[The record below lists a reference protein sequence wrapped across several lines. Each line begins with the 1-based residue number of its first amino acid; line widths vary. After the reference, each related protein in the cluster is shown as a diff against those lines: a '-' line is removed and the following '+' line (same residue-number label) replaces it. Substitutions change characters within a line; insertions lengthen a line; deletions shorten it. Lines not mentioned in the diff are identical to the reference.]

1 MNFRYVAD
9 SIRIG
14 FPMFLLQFCPMITT
28 AVINN
33 QIVIQ
38 GGSDLHIAAFGI
50 FNAYMVYVMN
60 GFIIGF
66 NAGMQPIASVNYGAK
81 ANGRVRSL
89 IKTGMIQSFIVIL
102 VVEIMVMVFANPLVE
117 FFAGGAGELADITV
131 GALRINI
138 ALFAFGSIAT
148 LVGGYYISIGKIGLA
163 LLNSCLLYTSQDDQ
177 ISAMTASTM
186 NTARHAPMAT
196 TMRPFLLYARKI
208 AVSRPAAAETML
220 SVA

>member
-1 MNFRYVAD
+1 
-9 SIRIG
+9 
-14 FPMFLLQFCPMITT
+14 MFLLQFCPMITT

-60 GFIIGF
+60 AFVTGFT
-66 NAGMQPIASVNYGAK
+66 AGMQPIASVNYGAK

-102 VVEIMVMVFANPLVE
+102 VVEILVIVFANPLVE

-163 LLNSCLLYTSQDDQ
+163 LLNSTTRVIIFCVPLLLILPRIIGLNGVWAAQPVSD
-177 ISAMTASTM
+177 AFA
-186 NTARHAPMAT
+186 
-196 TMRPFLLYARKI
+196 FVI
-208 AVSRPAAAETML
+208 AAVYIVKEYKRLGKVETL
-220 SVA
+220 